1 MARASRPLIAVIL
14 GSATV
19 CFAQQPNDSAS
30 LVEKENIVDVASA
43 GANWSAASVA
53 QALKVHDKLRTG
65 EDSRAAVRL
74 ADASVLRV
82 DELTT
87 TEILPAKTSGDK
99 ATLSVEQGSTYFFSR
114 EKAREV
120 KLETPS
126 ANGAIRGTEFVVKV
140 AANGYTTVTMLDGEL
155 ELSNSAGSLLVHSGE
170 EAKVGRGERPTKTA
184 VLYAMNSVQ
193 WCLYYPGVLD
203 PNEIPVSG
211 RWGEAYREGDLLRAL
226 IERRGA
232 ASPSSRTLT
241 NATRVS
247 RLQNVYDAQLYLAV
261 GQVEKARAILRGAS
275 GRGAAALRTLIAAV
289 TYAER
294 PGPATPA
301 TATDWVAESYYRQSR
316 ADLNGALEA
325 AQHAVEIDR
334 SFGFAWTRLAE
345 LQFSFGRI
353 PQAEEAL
360 ERGLVLMPRNPAA
373 HALRGFLLAANNS
386 IHRAQQSFEDA
397 REIDGALG
405 DAWLGHGLCLIRQ
418 GRVIEGRHDLQMAAA
433 LEPNRAIF
441 HSYLGKA
448 FSNIGV
454 ATKARAEFERA
465 KQIDPKD
472 PTPWIYSAIEN
483 KQDNRINEAVRDLEK
498 SQELN
503 DNRQV
508 YRSQFLLDQD
518 RAMRS
523 ANLAAIYQADGMQE
537 VAVREATRGVD
548 ADYSNASAHLF
559 LANSYNALRDPKRI
573 NLRYETPWFNE
584 LLLANLLSPV
594 GGGPLSQFVSEQEY
608 SKLFESDG
616 LGISSTSSYFSTGA
630 IFETASQWGQFGN
643 VSYALDTEFEFDS
656 GLRPN
661 NQITRSESYG
671 QFKVQATPQDTFF
684 FQTKYQDTRTGD
696 LLQYYDQAQAAR
708 GVSFRDLQQPA
719 ILLFGYHRNWT
730 PGLDTLVL
738 AGRLADEIF
747 FNNINSTHDVNEFLQ
762 NGLLPNVS
770 RSLIFT
776 RDANGNVV
784 DFFQLP
790 LDVRYHNTFTT
801 YTAEVQQIWEV
812 PWNTLIAGAR
822 YQNGEFHT
830 SDLIERP
837 PAFATAFFNLPPASQ
852 NLNTNLER
860 ETGYVYDTV
869 RPFRGLSITGGVTY
883 DHLLYPSNHRN
894 PPVTGEQ
901 SERTRV
907 SPKAGVIWNPFGKF
921 TVRGAYTRSLGG
933 VSFDQSVELEPNQVA
948 GFNQVFRSVISESL
962 VGSVAGSGYENGGV
976 LIEDKFD
983 TGTYVGAQA
992 SVLRSDVNRN
1002 VGVFDATLGQFGNR
1016 IVPPIVGGSTPQK
1029 LRYEEDSL
1037 LFTVNQL
1044 VGDQLSFGA
1053 RYQLTFSNLQTLFP
1067 EAPRDTLG
1075 ALADS
1080 RTKATLHQA
1089 DLFALYHHPSGFFAA
1104 LDGYWARQSNV
1115 GYFPNEPG
1123 DEIFQLNA
1131 YVGYRLRRN
1140 LGDLTIGFL
1149 DINDQDYKLNPL
1161 NYYNELPRSR
1171 TLLVR
1176 MRLTF

>member
-1 MARASRPLIAVIL
+1 MALSARLTAFAIAVLLCTLARA
-14 GSATV
+14 
-19 CFAQQPNDSAS
+19 QQNGADTAA
-30 LVEKENIVDVASA
+30 LVEKENVVDVASGGA
-43 GANWSAASVA
+43 GWTAASVG
-53 QALKVHDKLRTG
+53 QPLKTRDKLRTG

-87 TEILPAKTSGDK
+87 TEILPPKTAADK

-170 EAKVGRGERPTKTA
+170 EARVAKGQRPTKTA
-184 VLYAMNSVQ
+184 AIYAMNSVQ

-203 PNEIPVSG
+203 PAEVPMSG
-211 RWGEAYREGDLLRAL
+211 QSAAAYREGDLLRAL
-226 IERRGA
+226 KEYKRSGGG
-232 ASPSSRTLT
+232 
-241 NATRVS
+241 NA
-247 RLQNVYDAQLYLAV
+247 VYHAQLYLAV
-261 GQVEKARAILRGAS
+261 GQVEKAGAILRGAS
-275 GRGAAALRTLIAAV
+275 GRGRDALLTLIAAV
-289 TYAER
+289 TYKDR
-294 PGPATPA
+294 PGSPTPA

-325 AQHAVEIDR
+325 AQRAVEIDR
-334 SFGFAWTRLAE
+334 SFGFGWTRVAE

-360 ERGLVLMPRNPAA
+360 EHGLVLMPRNPAA
-373 HALRGFLLAANNS
+373 HALRGFLSAADNNMN
-386 IHRAQQSFEDA
+386 RAKQSFEEA
-397 REIDGALG
+397 MGIDGALG

-418 GRVIEGRHDLQMAAA
+418 GRDVEGRHDLQTAAA
-433 LEPNRAIF
+433 MEPNRAIF

-448 FSNIGV
+448 FSNVGV
-454 ATKARAEFERA
+454 ESKARAEFDRA
-465 KQIDPKD
+465 KQIGPRD

-483 KQDNRINEAVRDLEK
+483 KQDNRVNEAVRDLEK

-503 DNRQV
+503 ENRQV

-523 ANLAAIYQADGMQE
+523 ANLAAIYQADGMQD

-548 ADYSNASAHLF
+548 SDYSNASAHLF

-584 LLLANLLSPV
+584 LLLSNLLSPV

-616 LGISSTSSYFSTGA
+616 LGISSTTSYFSTGE
-630 IFETASQWGQFGN
+630 IRETASQYGQFGN
-643 VSYALDTEFEFDS
+643 VSYALDTEYQFDN

-671 QFKVQATPQDTFF
+671 EFKVQVTPQDTFF

-708 GVSFRDLQQPA
+708 GVSFRELQQPA
-719 ILLFGYHRNWT
+719 ILLVGYHHNWT

-747 FNNINSTHDVNEFLQ
+747 FNNINSTHDVNAFLQ

-776 RDANGNVV
+776 RDPNGNLV

-801 YTAEVQQIWEV
+801 YTAELQQIWEL

-830 SDLIERP
+830 TDLIERP
-837 PAFATAFFNLPPASQ
+837 PVFANAFFNLPPASEQ
-852 NLNTNLER
+852 PNTDLER
-860 ETGYVYDTV
+860 ETGYVYDTI
-869 RPFRGLSITGGVTY
+869 RPFRDLSITGGVTY

-894 PPVTGEQ
+894 PPVSGDQ

-907 SPKAGVIWNPFGKF
+907 SPKAGVIWNPFGNF

-933 VSFDQSVELEPNQVA
+933 VSFDQSIQLEPNQVA

-992 SVLRSDVNRN
+992 SILRSDVNRN
-1002 VGVFDATLGQFGNR
+1002 VGVFDATLSSFGNR
-1016 IVPPIVGGSTPQK
+1016 IVPPIVAGSTAEK
-1029 LRYEEDSL
+1029 LRYEEDGL

-1044 VGDQLSFGA
+1044 VGTEWSFGA
-1053 RYQLTFSNLQTLFP
+1053 RYQLTFSDLETLFP
-1067 EAPRDTLG
+1067 AAPRATLG

-1080 RTKATLHQA
+1080 RSKATLHQG
-1089 DLFALYHHPSGFFAA
+1089 DLVALYNHPSGFFAA
-1104 LDGYWARQSNV
+1104 LDCYWARQSNV
-1115 GYFPNEPG
+1115 GYFPDEPG
-1123 DEIFQLNA
+1123 DDIFQLNA